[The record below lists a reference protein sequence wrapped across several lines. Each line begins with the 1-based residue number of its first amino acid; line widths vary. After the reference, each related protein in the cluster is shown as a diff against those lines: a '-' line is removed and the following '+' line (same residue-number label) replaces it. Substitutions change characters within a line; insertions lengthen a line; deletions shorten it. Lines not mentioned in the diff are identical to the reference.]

1 MLNLS
6 CFVAL
11 LFLSLNHSI
20 SALSCYECQSTFP
33 ASSICLP
40 PCTTRFVLDSTCVL
54 MRNIS
59 LEPSDVGS
67 LRAAHIGDVSTI
79 PNITE
84 KSFIF
89 GEEAVY
95 LNPSPTVGWDWEYG
109 PITYGCDTN
118 GCNEPGDVNR
128 LPNALNARIPNATL
142 ERLLLGDLDNSCY
155 VCNTCVDSDVTNTD
169 MSNCTKQLCQSHA
182 CGFVATRNSPSSIA
196 QCNAAWHY
204 SSYCMGSREVAQVD
218 MTLIYYIRSK
228 SFYIY
233 QMEAICLIIQV
244 QLLLLDQ
251 LPALP
256 LEDLQALPLEDLPAL
271 PSEDLPALPLEDLP
285 ALPLEGL
292 PALPLEDLPA
302 LPPEDLP
309 ALPLEG
315 LPALPLEDLPALPL
329 EDLPALQS
337 EDLPALPLE
346 DLQALRLG
354 HQRVV
359 DLNKFLSIQNSL
371 FS

>member
-233 QMEAICLIIQV
+233 QMEAICLSNDCNNMTTFK
-244 QLLLLDQ
+244 QLKDAVTVD
-251 LPALP
+251 P
-256 LEDLQALPLEDLPAL
+256 DLTCLIDYSNSSTTTSIRPVTSTAAGGLTSTAVGGLTSTAVGGLTSTATGGLTSTSTGSPEGSG
-271 PSEDLPALPLEDLP
+271 SEQIFINTKLFIFVIF
-285 ALPLEGL
+285 
-292 PALPLEDLPA
+292 
-302 LPPEDLP
+302 
-309 ALPLEG
+309 
-315 LPALPLEDLPALPL
+315 
-329 EDLPALQS
+329 S
-337 EDLPALPLE
+337 FYFI
-346 DLQALRLG
+346 
-354 HQRVV
+354 
-359 DLNKFLSIQNSL
+359 KF
-371 FS
+371 